1 MGAFTETGGGILL
14 AIAAQPIHE
23 GGHAVATRVLTG
35 AWPHLGFWAVYPVS
49 LFSSKLDALIVLA
62 AGDSAVLAWWTVLFL
77 VVRCRSRY
85 KWALVGPTFMVA
97 IVLLNW
103 LAAAALFPF
112 GYYDVGASDAAK
124 FLAISGFAP
133 WCVTV
138 AVIALAAVIS
148 TASAN
153 YFGRI
158 VLGKP
163 LNSTE
168 T

>member
-1 MGAFTETGGGILL
+1 MGAWAETGGGILL

-35 AWPHLGFWAVYPVS
+35 AWPHLGVWAVYPVG

-62 AGDSAVLAWWTVLFL
+62 AGDLAVLSWWTVLFL
-77 VVRCRSRY
+77 LVRCRSRY
-85 KWALVGPTFMVA
+85 KWALVGPTFMVV

-103 LAAAALFPF
+103 LASAALFPF

-133 WCVTV
+133 WGVTV
-138 AVIALAAVIS
+138 ALIGLAAVVS
-148 TASAN
+148 TLAAKC
-153 YFGRI
+153 FGTVARA
-158 VLGKP
+158 P
-163 LNSTE
+163 LDC
-168 T
+168 